1 MYSGARENEILNLTK
16 EDILIEKDSNIK
28 YFRFIVDD
36 EDESIKNDNSWRF
49 VPIHKDLENYLYTY
63 IDSISSNKLF
73 QITLS
78 YLSKNFSLFKTQIGF
93 NHKLAFHSF
102 RHSVANKLKNKG
114 KDTEIGEEITG
125 HAKKTSFNR
134 YAKSYDV
141 VNKKEVL
148 DKIFY
153 KLD

>member
-1 MYSGARENEILNLTK
+1 M
-16 EDILIEKDSNIK
+16 
-28 YFRFIVDD
+28 
-36 EDESIKNDNSWRF
+36 
-49 VPIHKDLENYLYTY
+49 
-63 IDSISSNKLF
+63 DSISSNKLF